1 MNRHRASQCCRKI
14 SCDQRCWGDAFYLKL
29 CRAPDELSDGS
40 ATITV
45 PGERGKVVARA
56 HLQIVLNQ
64 TDLPSNLKQ
73 ALTRIDASVTCSR
86 LSDALTSGV
95 SRRADAVVIVPGPN
109 HSAARPAVERLLSS
123 MTDRPRAALVITP
136 APTSTPLTLRGVTSA
151 PVGYVNG
158 VGSAELAGR
167 LAAMIEYGQ
176 ALAAAPTSRLVHEAR
191 EAGELQRDLLPADPP
206 AIPGFSVRVVY
217 RPAGEVSGD
226 MYGFAR
232 IDTERSALWLADV
245 CGHGL
250 PAAML
255 TGFVKQC
262 LSDSMA
268 LSWGQSNEPEGVL
281 HRLNRELLRQNL
293 SGCNFAACCW
303 AVVDHQTHRVSWARG
318 GTPYPLLLKRGKAT
332 VEIRSAGTVLGA
344 IEKPELQRC
353 GVTLEPGD
361 SVIFR
366 SDGLDALLR
375 GDTPLPLDS
384 IAHTRW
390 FRSLD
395 AERLEEALADVEHLC
410 NHRRGLADD
419 DICVVAIERQ

>member
-1 MNRHRASQCCRKI
+1 
-14 SCDQRCWGDAFYLKL
+14 
-29 CRAPDELSDGS
+29 
-40 ATITV
+40 
-45 PGERGKVVARA
+45 VARA

-64 TDLPSNLKQ
+64 TDLPTNLKQ
-73 ALTRIDASVTCSR
+73 ALTRIDASVTCSK
-86 LSDALTSGV
+86 LSDALTRGV

-109 HSAARPAVERLLSS
+109 QSAARPAVERLLNS
-123 MTDRPRAALVITP
+123 MADRPCAALVMTP
-136 APTSTPLTLRGVTSA
+136 APASTPLTLRGVTSA
-151 PVGYVNG
+151 PVGYVNS

-176 ALAAAPTSRLVHEAR
+176 ALAAVPATRLVREAR
-191 EAGELQRDLLPADPP
+191 EAGQLQRDLLPAEPM

-232 IDTERSALWLADV
+232 IDTDRSAVWLADV

-250 PAAML
+250 SAAML
-255 TGFVKQC
+255 TGLVKQC
-262 LSDSMA
+262 LSDSLA
-268 LSWGQSNEPEGVL
+268 LSRGRRDGPEAVL
-281 HRLNRELLRQNL
+281 HRLNQEWLRQNL

-303 AVVDHQTHRVSWARG
+303 AAVNHQTGQVSWTRG
-318 GTPYPLLLKRGKAT
+318 GTPYPLLLKRGKAA

-344 IEKPELQRC
+344 IEEPDLQRC
-353 GVTLEPGD
+353 SVNLEPGD
-361 SVIFR
+361 SVIFH

-395 AERLEEALADVEHLC
+395 AERVEQALTDVERLC
-410 NHRRGLADD
+410 DHRRGVPDD
-419 DICVVAIERQ
+419 DLCVVAIQRQ

>member
-1 MNRHRASQCCRKI
+1 M
-14 SCDQRCWGDAFYLKL
+14 
-29 CRAPDELSDGS
+29 
-40 ATITV
+40 
-45 PGERGKVVARA
+45 ARA

-64 TDLPSNLKQ
+64 TDLPTNLKQ

-86 LSDALTSGV
+86 LSDALARGV

-109 HSAARPAVERLLSS
+109 QSAARPAVERLLSS
-123 MTDRPRAALVITP
+123 MTDRPRGALVMTP
-136 APTSTPLTLRGVTSA
+136 GPTSTPLTLRGATSA

-176 ALAAAPTSRLVHEAR
+176 ALAAVPATRLVREAH
-191 EAGELQRDLLPADPP
+191 EAGELQRELLPTRPL
-206 AIPGFSVRVVY
+206 AIPGFSTRVVY
-217 RPAGEVSGD
+217 RSAGEVSGD

-232 IDTERSALWLADV
+232 IDTDRSAIWLADV

-262 LSDSMA
+262 LSDSTA
-268 LSWGQSNEPEGVL
+268 LSRGQRDEPEGVL
-281 HRLNRELLRQNL
+281 HRLNGELLRQEL
-293 SGCNFAACCW
+293 SGCNFAACSW
-303 AVVDHQTHRVSWARG
+303 AVVDHRSHRVSWARG
-318 GTPYPLLLKRGKAT
+318 GTPYPLLLRQGQAAA
-332 VEIRSAGTVLGA
+332 ELRSAGTVLGA
-344 IEKPELQRC
+344 IDEPELQRC
-353 GVTLEPGD
+353 SVTLEPGD
-361 SVIFR
+361 SVIFH

-375 GDTPLPLDS
+375 GDAPLPLDS

-395 AERLEEALADVEHLC
+395 AERLEEALSDIERLC
-410 NHRRGLADD
+410 GNRRGGLDD
-419 DICVVAIERQ
+419 DLCVVAIQRQ

>member
-1 MNRHRASQCCRKI
+1 M
-14 SCDQRCWGDAFYLKL
+14 
-29 CRAPDELSDGS
+29 
-40 ATITV
+40 
-45 PGERGKVVARA
+45 ARA

-64 TDLPSNLKQ
+64 TDLPSSLKQ

-86 LSDALTSGV
+86 LSDAVTSGV

-123 MTDRPRAALVITP
+123 MTDRPRAALVMTP
-136 APTSTPLTLRGVTSA
+136 APASTPLTLRGATSA

-176 ALAAAPTSRLVHEAR
+176 ALAAVPSARLVREAH
-191 EAGELQRDLLPADPP
+191 EAGELQRELLPTRPP
-206 AIPGFSVRVVY
+206 AIPGFSTRVVY
-217 RPAGEVSGD
+217 RAAGEVSGD

-232 IDTERSALWLADV
+232 IDADRSAVWLADV

-268 LSWGQSNEPEGVL
+268 LSRGQCDEPEGVL
-281 HRLNRELLRQNL
+281 HRLNEELLRQEL
-293 SGCNFAACCW
+293 SGCNFAACSW
-303 AVVDHQTHRVSWARG
+303 VVVDHQSHRVSWARG
-318 GTPYPLLLKRGKAT
+318 GTPYPLLLRHGQAA
-332 VEIRSAGTVLGA
+332 VELRSAGTVLGA
-344 IEKPELQRC
+344 VEQPELQRC
-353 GVTLEPGD
+353 SVTLDPGD
-361 SVIFR
+361 SVIFH

-375 GDTPLPLDS
+375 GDTPRPADS

-395 AERLEEALADVEHLC
+395 AGRLEEALSDIERLC
-410 NHRRGLADD
+410 GNQRGGLDD
-419 DICVVAIERQ
+419 DLCVVAIQRQ